1 MYQNRDISWLG
12 FNYRVLQEAA
22 DPSVP
27 LLERVKFLAI
37 FSSNMDEFFRVR
49 YPVIALY
56 SQLKNKT
63 LNKSTLPVDKLL
75 SEKVQVIISE
85 QLNEFGNI
93 INSQLLPGLENN
105 GILLYYNR
113 LL

>member
-1 MYQNRDISWLG
+1 MYHNRDISWLG
-12 FNYRVLQEAA
+12 FNHRVLQEAA

-27 LLERVKFLAI
+27 LLEKVKFLSI

-63 LNKSTLPVDKLL
+63 LNRLTPSVDKDL
-75 SEKVQVIISE
+75 SEKVQSIISQ
-85 QLNEFGNI
+85 QLEEFGSI
-93 INSQLLPGLENN
+93 IHSQVLPELEAH
-105 GILLYYNR
+105 GIT
-113 LL
+113 